1 MYDMINAFVQAL
13 NDVVWGWGMIVLLL
27 GTHVFLTF
35 RTGFIQRYTISKGIR
50 LSIAKD
56 PDAEGEVSQF
66 GALTTALAATI
77 GTGNIVGVGTAI
89 AIGGPGAVLWCWLT
103 GVFGIST
110 KYAESKKA
118 LKYRVKTEDG
128 RMQGGAMYALE
139 RGLNMKWLGMLF
151 AFFAAFASFGIG
163 CATQVNAIAEIC
175 ETNFHI
181 PRIGVGIIIATLTA
195 VVIFGGIQSIAK
207 VCEKLVPFMAVFYVL
222 GCIIILCMNF
232 DYIIPAIGAICRL
245 AFTPGAAAGG
255 LVGNGVRMAIRYGVA
270 RGLFSNESGLGSAPI
285 AAAAAQTR
293 NPVRQALV
301 SSTGTFW
308 DTVVVCLMT
317 GLVLVTTIMKNP
329 GVNADTIDNGGRLTT
344 LAFGQIPYLGPI
356 ILTLG
361 IISFAYSTILGWAYY
376 GERCVEY
383 FSGKTGLVP
392 YRVLYVA
399 VAVIAP
405 VLKLDLVW
413 LVADTLNALMALPNL
428 VAVLLLS
435 NVMVRD
441 TKLFIHDLDA
451 KDSTPVP
458 AVKN

>member
-1 MYDMINAFVQAL
+1 MA
-13 NDVVWGWGMIVLLL
+13 GG
-27 GTHVFLTF
+27 
-35 RTGFIQRYTISKGIR
+35 
-50 LSIAKD
+50 
-56 PDAEGEVSQF
+56 F
-66 GALTTALAATI
+66 GA
-77 GTGNIVGVGTAI
+77 
-89 AIGGPGAVLWCWLT
+89 
-103 GVFGIST
+103 
-110 KYAESKKA
+110 
-118 LKYRVKTEDG
+118 
-128 RMQGGAMYALE
+128 
-139 RGLNMKWLGMLF
+139 
-151 AFFAAFASFGIG
+151 
-163 CATQVNAIAEIC
+163 
-175 ETNFHI
+175 
-181 PRIGVGIIIATLTA
+181 
-195 VVIFGGIQSIAK
+195 VV
-207 VCEKLVPFMAVFYVL
+207 M
-222 GCIIILCMNF
+222 
-232 DYIIPAIGAICRL
+232 
-245 AFTPGAAAGG
+245 
-255 LVGNGVRMAIRYGVA
+255 NGVK

-413 LVADTLNALMALPNL
+413 LVADTLNALMAIPNL